1 MIGLIISLLV
11 GQIFDIAMKSDED
24 TKYIEKILSGDS
36 KLKKNY
42 GEVESFSIV
51 SKGRFSGSPS
61 LPAHN
66 HYKIRIQMKNHSQV
80 IYLNIFNDDS
90 GKLLKYEYTD

>member
-1 MIGLIISLLV
+1 
-11 GQIFDIAMKSDED
+11 MKSDED